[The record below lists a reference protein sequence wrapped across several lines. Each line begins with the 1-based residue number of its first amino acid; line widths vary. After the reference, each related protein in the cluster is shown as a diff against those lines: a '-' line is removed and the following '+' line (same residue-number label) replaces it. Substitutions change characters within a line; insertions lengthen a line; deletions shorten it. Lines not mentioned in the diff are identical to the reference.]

1 MRSGEVGINQS
12 GALNACLPLVAWSQ
26 ACWLSCTTPPRW
38 TDNFTYTAFISE
50 HGQKGIVEAICRPP
64 NARLLMC
71 HLACPMEVPPAQV
84 PPHVLHA
91 WNAHEC
97 SKKVVRTAR
106 KLMFRYMSP
115 SVSCD
120 SRVCWTSAY
129 RKVRHSTVHVS
140 SRTAQRFTILH
151 SPARPHP
158 ASTSFS
164 FSLSLQ
170 PQPCTSARLSAR

>member
-1 MRSGEVGINQS
+1 MLAFLHDTTSLDRQLHLHCFYFRTWTERDCGSH
-12 GALNACLPLVAWSQ
+12 LPA
-26 ACWLSCTTPPRW
+26 T
-38 TDNFTYTAFISE
+38 E
-50 HGQKGIVEAICRPP
+50 RPP
-64 NARLLMC
+64 VDVPFGVSHRS
-71 HLACPMEVPPAQV
+71 PPAQAT
-84 PPHVLHA
+84 PHVLHA

-97 SKKVVRTAR
+97 SKKAVRTGR
-106 KLMFRYMSP
+106 KVMFRYMSP

-120 SRVCWTSAY
+120 LRVCWTSAY